1 MNKEWEFSELGA
13 VSGINYGYTESVS
26 SAPVGPRF
34 LRITDIQD
42 DHVDW
47 ESVPY

>member
-1 MNKEWEFSELGA
+1 MKEGWVAKALA
-13 VSGINYGYTESVS
+13 NVSAIRYGYTESAS
-26 SAPVGPRF
+26 SEAIGPRF

-47 ESVPY
+47 ERVP